1 MSVEYYNNMGT
12 VQHLYFK
19 FTRPTK
25 GNTTYSNEWSL
36 SITDSAQNNAEIG
49 RYKITFNDDAEKGGT
64 LKSYTGKRG
73 LWRGLIRILEHLS
86 SMSLYA
92 HLK

>member
-1 MSVEYYNNMGT
+1 MGT
-12 VQHLYFK
+12 VKHLYFK
-19 FTRPTK
+19 FTPTK

-64 LKSYTGKRG
+64 PKSVT
-73 LWRGLIRILEHLS
+73 LENGAS
-86 SMSLYA
+86 GGA
-92 HLK
+92 